1 MVKESVELKRQSVQ
15 VDEIPIAGF
24 DHIEFFVGNAL
35 QSAYFFQKGLG
46 FELVGYRGLET
57 GVRDKV
63 SYVLKQDHT
72 YIVLS
77 GALGNRSEIA
87 ELVHEH
93 GDFVKTV
100 AFRTLDARKAFETA
114 VSRGALPFSEPQ
126 VLKDEEGELVTASI
140 RTYGDTI
147 HTFVQR
153 QDYKGAFAPGFKRT
167 NKPGRVERPAGLVS
181 VDHIVG
187 NCEIGGMDRWAEF
200 YMNTFGFHV
209 DRYFDADDISTQYSA
224 LQSKVMMNR
233 SGSIKMPLNEPAP
246 GLRKSQIQEYLD
258 YHLAEGV
265 QHVAITTRDII
276 KTIADLRD
284 RGIEFITVPQSYYK
298 NIKDRGIKIEENIDE
313 LAKLGILID
322 SEDKGYLLQIF
333 TKPVQDRPTFFFE
346 VIQRRNGASGFG
358 QGNFQAL
365 FEAIERDQAERGN
378 L

>member
-1 MVKESVELKRQSVQ
+1 MVKESVELKRQNVSVE
-15 VDEIPIAGF
+15 EIPITGF
-24 DHIEFFVGNAL
+24 DHIEFYVGNAL
-35 QSAYFFQKGLG
+35 QSSYFFQKGLG

-63 SYVLKQDHT
+63 SYVMKQDHAHIILT
-72 YIVLS
+72 
-77 GALGNRSEIA
+77 GALTNKSDVA
-87 ELVHEH
+87 EHVHEH
-93 GDFVKTV
+93 GDCVKSV
-100 AFRTLDARKAFETA
+100 GFRTLDAQKAFETA
-114 VSRGALPFSEPQ
+114 ISRGAAAVREPEKI
-126 VLKDEEGELVTASI
+126 KDEQGEYVSASI

-153 QDYKGAFAPGFKRT
+153 QDYKGVFAPGFKPV
-167 NKPGRVERPAGLVS
+167 NKPGSTEKPVGLVS
-181 VDHIVG
+181 IDHIVG
-187 NCEIGGMDRWAEF
+187 NCETGSMDKWAEF
-200 YMNTFGFHV
+200 YSNTFGFHV
-209 DRYFDADDISTQYSA
+209 DRYFDADDISTKFSA

-258 YHLAEGV
+258 YNLAEGV

-276 KTIADLRD
+276 KTIGELRA
-284 RGIEFITVPQSYYK
+284 RGIEFITVPSSYYK
-298 NIKDRGIKIEENIDE
+298 NLRDRGIKTEEDMDE

-346 VIQRRNGASGFG
+346 VIQRKNGASGFG

-365 FEAIERDQAERGN
+365 FEAIERDQADRGN